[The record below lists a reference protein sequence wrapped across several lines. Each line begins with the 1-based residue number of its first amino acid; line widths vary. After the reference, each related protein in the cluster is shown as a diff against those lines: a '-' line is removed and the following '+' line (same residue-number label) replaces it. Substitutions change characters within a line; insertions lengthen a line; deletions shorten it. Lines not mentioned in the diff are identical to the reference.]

1 MIPGIDPS
9 TGALILPLW
18 LAAVIAALLAAFGV
32 FLLGRVGRDG
42 IVETLSRAGLVL
54 VGAAVAAILVSGN
67 SGDGVAAQRRA
78 LDARLADI
86 TARAVM
92 PASPLA
98 CLNGTAGEAVEAACE
113 KALFASPES
122 AAAAVTYV
130 AAQLSL
136 LADGAEFER
145 RSGTSYESAL
155 SGLHRALETDRFGIV
170 AQVLA
175 VRDACTFDHC
185 GSLALL
191 HDANQ
196 VSENLIT
203 RKYESLIGRHAA
215 DWPANGGTPVA
226 ATGAP
231 ASSAVAATSTPAGSP
246 RKPNN
251 LFFPSSASIP
261 AVSIMAPEPAPPQT
275 NASAGGSPSGAAA
288 AAAVPAGGSA
298 DAAAKPSNAPSARKP
313 PASATQQTRRPTTP
327 PAPGAAPTGAA
338 ITLAPPTTPPLG
350 AAPAPGQ
357 ASND

>member
-18 LAAVIAALLAAFGV
+18 LAAVIAALLAAFGL

-54 VGAAVAAILVSGN
+54 VGAAVAAILVNGN

-92 PASPLA
+92 PGSPLA

-155 SGLHRALETDRFGIV
+155 SGLRRALETDRFGIV

-191 HDANQ
+191 HDGNQ

-226 ATGAP
+226 TGAP
-231 ASSAVAATSTPAGSP
+231 VSSAGAATSTPAGSP

-261 AVSIMAPEPAPPQT
+261 AVSIMAPEPAPPQA

-288 AAAVPAGGSA
+288 AAAAAVPASGSA
-298 DAAAKPSNAPSARKP
+298 DAAAKPSTAPSARKP

-327 PAPGAAPTGAA
+327 PASGAPNGAA
-338 ITLAPPTTPPLG
+338 ITLAPPTAPALG